1 MPKTASNKS
10 IHFIALAILA
20 FLAAPLA
27 LQAQQWPLPDTP
39 AVEAKVDAMVNKLT
53 LQQKLELIGGVDSM
67 YIRAE
72 PSIGLPQLKMSDDSL
87 GVRTWGPDT
96 SYAANIALAATWDPS
111 MARQVGKSIGRDA
124 RARGVN
130 FLLGPGVNIYRSP
143 LDGRN
148 FEFMGEDPYLAGHM
162 AANFILGL
170 QSQDVIATV
179 KHFAAN
185 NAEYDRHNINAIVSE
200 RALHEIYL
208 PAFKDAVQI
217 GHAGAIM
224 DSYNLV
230 NGVHSTQNAKLNI
243 DILRKR
249 WGFKGIV
256 MSDWVATYSAIGAAN
271 GGLDLE
277 MPFAE
282 YMTPKNLMPAIKDGK
297 VSVATIND
305 KVRDILRDAVRF
317 GFIDHTQLDPA
328 IPRDSFHNQQVQLRE
343 ALESITLLK
352 NQNHL
357 LPLNPNRVHTIAIVG
372 PDAWPMPEAGGSSN
386 VTPYNST
393 SFLTGLVRYGGAKIK
408 VLYVRGLPTTEEF
421 FQNTKFVAPPS
432 NNPYFSPAVKV
443 ETFNNGNFQGTPT
456 VTWASNM
463 AGWRPAEW
471 IPGSRHKTSI
481 RYTAKFMPKTT
492 GKYIVVAAAGGSDRY
507 KIIVNGKTVLHED
520 THEGQAP
527 HSTEVELQGGQ
538 AVQIEADYWPTTGS
552 PRFGMGIEAAD
563 KVVDPEVK
571 QIASLADAVVVSVG
585 FNQHSESEGFDR
597 TFELP
602 FGQNELINTVA
613 SVNKNT
619 IVTICAGGNVDM
631 QPWINNVAAIFDTFY
646 PGQEGGPALAQLIFG
661 EHDPEGHLPASYAA
675 AWSDNPTYHNYYGP
689 KVPWGTVEPVK
700 YAEGVYVGYRYY
712 TTFHKPVLFPFG
724 FGLSYTTFSFS
735 NLKVTPED
743 ASPAGDIT
751 VSFDVTNTG
760 QREGAD
766 VAQLYVGDPSAK
778 IKRPVEELKGFQKV
792 RLMPGQTQH
801 VVMQL
806 NHSDLAYWSDQKN
819 GWEVDP
825 GKFIVYVGDSSEHLP
840 LQQSFNVQ

>member
-1 MPKTASNKS
+1 MSKTASNKS
-10 IHFIALAILA
+10 IHFVVLALLL
-20 FLAAPLA
+20 FLGAPLA
-27 LQAQQWPLPDTP
+27 LQAQWPLPDTP
-39 AVEAKVDAMVNKLT
+39 AVEKKVDAMVNKLT

-72 PSIGLPQLKMSDDSL
+72 PSIGLPRLKMSDDSL

-96 SYAANIALAATWDPS
+96 SYTANIALAATWDPS
-111 MARQVGKSIGRDA
+111 MARQVGQAIGRDA

-130 FLLGPGVNIYRSP
+130 FLLGPGVNIYRAP
-143 LDGRN
+143 VDGRN

-162 AANFILGL
+162 AANFVLGL

-179 KHFAAN
+179 KHFDAN
-185 NAEYDRHNINAIVSE
+185 NAEYNRHNINAIISQ

-208 PAFKDAVQI
+208 PAFKDAVEI
-217 GHAGAIM
+217 GHAGAVM

-230 NGVHSTQNAKLNI
+230 NGEHSTQNKELNI
-243 DILRKR
+243 NILRKR
-249 WGFKGIV
+249 WGFKGIL
-256 MSDWVATYSAIGAAN
+256 MSDWFATYSAVGAAN

-277 MPFAE
+277 MPFGE
-282 YMTPKNLMPAIKDGK
+282 YMNPKNLMPAIKDGQ
-297 VSVATIND
+297 VSIATIND

-317 GFIDHTQLDPA
+317 GFLDRPQLVPGL
-328 IPRDSFHNQQVQLRE
+328 PKDSFQNQQVALRE

-357 LPLNPNRVHTIAIVG
+357 LPLNPDAVRTIAIVG

-393 SFLTGLVRYGGAKIK
+393 SFLTGLVRFGGAKIK

-421 FQNTKFVAPPS
+421 FQHTKFVASPGS
-432 NNPYFSPAVKV
+432 NPYFSRAVKI
-443 ETFNNGNFQGTPT
+443 ETYNNPNFQGTPA
-456 VTWASNM
+456 VTWAPKM
-463 AGWRPAEW
+463 AGYHPAEW
-471 IPGSRHKTSI
+471 TPETKHPKSI
-481 RYTAKFMPKTT
+481 RYTATFMPKTT
-492 GKYIVVAAAGGSDRY
+492 GSYIVVAAAGGSDRY
-507 KIIVNGKTVLHED
+507 QVMINGQAVLHED

-527 HSTEVELQGGQ
+527 HSTEIQLPAGQ
-538 AVQIEADYWPTTGS
+538 AAHIEVKYWPTGNS

-563 KVVDPEVK
+563 QIVDPEVK
-571 QIASLADAVVVSVG
+571 QIAALADAVVVSVG
-585 FNQHSESEGFDR
+585 FNEHSESEGFDR
-597 TFELP
+597 SFELP
-602 FGQNELINTVA
+602 FGQNELIQTVA
-613 SVNKNT
+613 AANRNT

-631 QPWINNVAAIFDTFY
+631 QPWIHDVPAILDTFY
-646 PGQEGGPALAQLIFG
+646 PGQEGGPALAQIIFG

-675 AWSDNPTYHNYYGP
+675 NWSENPTYHNYYGP

-735 NLKVTPED
+735 NLKVTPEN
-743 ASPAGDIT
+743 APTAGDIT

-778 IKRPVEELKGFQKV
+778 IKRPVEELKGFRKV
-792 RLMPGQTQH
+792 RLMPGEVQH
-801 VVMQL
+801 VVL
-806 NHSDLAYWSDQKN
+806 HLTHSDLAYWSDQKH

-825 GKFIVYVGDSSEHLP
+825 GKFIIYVGDSSEHLP
-840 LQQSFNVQ
+840 LQQSFQVQ

>member
-1 MPKTASNKS
+1 MSKPASLKT
-10 IHFIALAILA
+10 IPCLALAL
-20 FLAAPLA
+20 LLPMAAPLA
-27 LQAQQWPLPDTP
+27 LQAQGPMPDTP
-39 AVEAKVDAMVNKLT
+39 AVEKKVDAMVNNLT
-53 LQQKLELIGGVDSM
+53 MQQKLELIGGVDSM

-72 PSIGLPQLKMSDDSL
+72 PSIGLPRLKMSDDSL

-96 SYAANIALAATWDPS
+96 SYAANIALAATWDTS
-111 MARQVGKSIGRDA
+111 MARQIGKALGRDA

-130 FLLGPGVNIYRSP
+130 FLLGPGVNIYRAP
-143 LDGRN
+143 VDGRN

-170 QSQDVIATV
+170 QSQGVIATV
-179 KHFAAN
+179 KHFDAN
-185 NAEYDRHNINAIVSE
+185 NAEYNRHNINAIIGE

-208 PAFKDAVQI
+208 PAFKDAIKI

-230 NGVHSTQNAKLNI
+230 NGEHSTQNKMLNI

-256 MSDWVATYSAIGAAN
+256 MSDWFATYSAVGAAN

-277 MPFAE
+277 MPFGE
-282 YMTPKNLMPAIKDGK
+282 YMNPKNLMPAIQSGK

-305 KVRDILRDAVRF
+305 KVRDILREAVLF
-317 GFIDHTQLDPA
+317 GFFNRPQLKPD
-328 IPRDSFHNQQVQLRE
+328 IPKDDFENQQVALRE

-352 NQNHL
+352 NKNHL
-357 LPLNPNRVHTIAIVG
+357 LPLNPNRVRTIAIIG
-372 PDAWPMPEAGGSSN
+372 PDAWPMPEAGGSSH
-386 VTPYNST
+386 VSPYNSI

-408 VLYVRGLPTTEEF
+408 VLYLRGIPSTASF
-421 FQNTKFVAPPS
+421 MRNTKFVAPPS
-432 NNPYFSPAVKV
+432 NNPYFSRAVKV
-443 ETFNNGNFQGTPT
+443 ETYANPNFQGAPT
-456 VTWASNM
+456 VHWASNM
-463 AGWRPAEW
+463 ADYHPSEW
-471 IPGSRHKTSI
+471 GPSSQHPKSI
-481 RYTAKFMPKTT
+481 RYSATFMPGTS
-492 GKYIVVAAAGGSDRY
+492 GKYIVVAAAGGSDQY
-507 KIIVNGKTVLHED
+507 KVMINGKLVLHES

-527 HSTEVELQGGQ
+527 HSTEIQLQAGQ
-538 AVQIEADYWPTTGS
+538 AAHIVVDYQPVSDS
-552 PRFGMGIEAAD
+552 PRFGLGIEAAD
-563 KVVDPEVK
+563 QVVDPEVK
-571 QIASLADAVVVSVG
+571 QIASLADAAIVSVG

-597 TFELP
+597 SFELP

-613 SVNKNT
+613 AANKNT

-631 QPWINNVAAIFDTFY
+631 QPWIHNVSAIFDTFY

-675 AWSDNPTYHNYYGP
+675 EWSQNPTYHNYYGP
-689 KVPWGTVEPVK
+689 KVPWGTIEPVK
-700 YAEGVYVGYRYY
+700 YAEGIYVGYRYY

-735 NLKVTPED
+735 HLQVTPED
-743 ASPAGDIT
+743 ANPSGDIT

-778 IKRPVEELKGFQKV
+778 VKRPVEELKGYQKV
-792 RLMPGQTQH
+792 RLMPGETRH
-801 VVMQL
+801 VVLHL
-806 NHSDLAYWSDQKN
+806 NHSDLAYWSVQKH

-840 LQQSFNVQ
+840 LQQSFRVQ

>member
-1 MPKTASNKS
+1 MSKKVPNQS
-10 IHFIALAILA
+10 IHRIAIVLLV

-27 LQAQQWPLPDTP
+27 LHAQGPMPDTP
-39 AVEAKVDAMVNKLT
+39 AVEKKVDAMVQKLT
-53 LQQKLELIGGVDSM
+53 LKQKLELIGGVDSM
-67 YIRAE
+67 FIRAE
-72 PSIGLPQLKMSDDSL
+72 PSIGLPRLKMSDDSL

-111 MARQVGKSIGRDA
+111 MAHQIGKALGRDA

-130 FLLGPGVNIYRSP
+130 FLLGPGVNIYRAP
-143 LDGRN
+143 VDGRN

-162 AANFILGL
+162 AAHFILGL
-170 QSQDVIATV
+170 QSQGVIATV
-179 KHFAAN
+179 KHYTAN
-185 NAEYDRHNINAIVSE
+185 NAEYNRHNINAIIGE

-208 PAFKDAVQI
+208 PAFKDAIKI

-230 NGVHSTQNAKLNI
+230 NGEHSTQNKELNI

-256 MSDWVATYSAIGAAN
+256 MSDWFATYSAVGAAN

-277 MPFAE
+277 MPFGE
-282 YMTPKNLMPAIKDGK
+282 YMNPKNLMPAIKDGK

-305 KVRDILRDAVRF
+305 KVRNILREAVLF
-317 GFIDHTQLDPA
+317 GFFNRPQLKPDVPK
-328 IPRDSFHNQQVQLRE
+328 DNFENQQVALRE

-352 NQNHL
+352 NKNHL
-357 LPLNPNRVHTIAIVG
+357 LPLNPNRVHTIAIIG
-372 PDAWPMPEAGGSSN
+372 PDAWPMPEAGGSSH
-386 VTPYNST
+386 VSPYNST

-408 VLYVRGLPTTEEF
+408 VLYVRGLPSTMDLFRQTRFE
-421 FQNTKFVAPPS
+421 APPS
-432 NNPYFSPAVKV
+432 NNPYFSRAVKV
-443 ETFNNGNFQGTPT
+443 ETYDNANFQGTPK

-463 AGWRPAEW
+463 AGFHPSEFGPRTKHPR
-471 IPGSRHKTSI
+471 SV

-492 GKYIVVAAAGGSDRY
+492 GKYIVVAAAGGQDTY
-507 KIIVNGKTVLHED
+507 KVMVNGKTVLSES

-527 HSTEVELQGGQ
+527 QSTEVPLQSGQ
-538 AVQIEADYWPTTGS
+538 AANIQVEYWPTGNAT
-552 PRFGMGIEAAD
+552 RFGMGIEAAGTI
-563 KVVDPEVK
+563 VDPEVK
-571 QIASLADAVVVSVG
+571 QIASLADAAVVSVG

-597 TFELP
+597 SFELP

-613 SVNKNT
+613 AANKNT
-619 IVTICAGGNVDM
+619 IVTISAGGNVDM
-631 QPWINNVAAIFDTFY
+631 QPWIHNVAAIFDTFY

-675 AWSDNPTYHNYYGP
+675 NWSENPTYHNYYGP
-689 KVPWGTVEPVK
+689 NVPWGHVEPVK

-724 FGLSYTTFSFS
+724 FGLSYTTFAFS
-735 NLKVTPED
+735 NLKVSPED
-743 ASPAGDIT
+743 ASPSGDIT

-792 RLMPGQTQH
+792 RLMPGQTQR
-801 VVMQL
+801 VVLHL
-806 NHSDLAYWSDQKN
+806 NHSALAYWSVKKH

-825 GKFIVYVGDSSEHLP
+825 GKFTVSVGDSSEHLP
-840 LQQSFNVQ
+840 LSQSFQVK